1 MSAEVKNENQPYDDI
16 NVTPMLDLAYVL
28 LVVFIILTTA
38 SVQGIKV
45 NVPLTMAAQNLA
57 RPQTRAVTVTRD
69 GAVYLDAYPVTME
82 ELETRMAQYKAG
94 NPAPGATVWVRDAF
108 GGTKTVTVGG
118 RGCGTYSDA
127 VKRAGVVRLY
137 SRQETAQTLAE
148 KFGVSRPT
156 LYNWKNQLLGPEA
169 PATLKRKNTAPSGC
183 NHPIGTACLSLG
195 L

>member
-1 MSAEVKNENQPYDDI
+1 MYSYEER
-16 NVTPMLDLAYVL
+16 M
-28 LVVFIILTTA
+28 
-38 SVQGIKV
+38 
-45 NVPLTMAAQNLA
+45 
-57 RPQTRAVTVTRD
+57 RAVELYIRLGKRAWVTICELGYPTKNALRGWYRD
-69 GAVYLDAYPVTME
+69 YEGQQVLPPGSAPRPPKFSEAQGQIALQHYAIHGAIHGRCISGTIQAL
-82 ELETRMAQYKAG
+82 G
-94 NPAPGATVWVRDAF
+94 FPGRATLTVWVRDAF